1 VRKGKK
7 KAKSHNTQAQT
18 KSRCKT
24 GVFYGPFLTIWYCIN
39 LSFWYLDVVCSAAMT
54 VLFVWISCGIPYVLT
69 PFFGKTGQKG
79 KGEVGDESRVQS
91 AD

>member
-1 VRKGKK
+1 
-7 KAKSHNTQAQT
+7 
-18 KSRCKT
+18 
-24 GVFYGPFLTIWYCIN
+24 
-39 LSFWYLDVVCSAAMT
+39 M